1 MILAWAALSAG
12 MKIIWGVTLVA
23 SAIFLIQS
31 IATFIGAGG
40 SDIDTDIDFNGLD
53 SDVPDAIAGGTDMNL
68 YTFRNLINFL
78 LGFGWSYIILQGTI
92 QSTVLLV
99 IVSVLI
105 GLALVAAVMYL
116 FKWLSGMQQTGN
128 INIRQAAPGCKGK
141 VYLTVPAARKGAGKV
156 QITVNNAVREY
167 AAITDGKELP
177 TGTPI
182 KVIEAIDAD
191 TLLVENIEAS
201 NE

>member
-31 IATFIGAGG
+31 IATFIGAGS
-40 SDIDTDIDFNGLD
+40 SDIDTDINFDGLD

-78 LGFGWSYIILQGTI
+78 LGFGWSYIILHDSI
-92 QSTVLLV
+92 ASRILLI

-105 GLALVAAVMYL
+105 GAVLVAAVMFL
-116 FKWLSGMQQTGN
+116 FKWLSGMQQAGN

-141 VYLTVPAARKGAGKV
+141 VYLAIPEARKGTGKV

-167 AAITDGKELP
+167 AAITDGSALP

-182 KVIEAIDAD
+182 KVIEAIDEE
-191 TLLVENIEAS
+191 TLLVETIEK
-201 NE
+201 